1 MASTPIFPGFKKQS
15 CACYDQP
22 MDLPSDDPNAIT
34 PFGITNYRDIRQRFG
49 IKQKNRRGHM
59 YVVGKTGTG
68 KSTLIQNMA
77 SHDIEAGYGVALID
91 PHGDLAGEILDSVPS
106 SRVNDVI
113 YLKPADLEY
122 PVAFNPLENVTRDQR
137 HLVTSGIISTLKK
150 VWSDSWGPRLEHIL
164 RNALLTL
171 LENPESTLLDVP
183 KLLTDEA
190 FREQAVRR
198 LTHPQVR
205 AFWFSE
211 FARYSAW
218 MKSEAVSPIL
228 NKVGQLLTSLPLR
241 NIVGQRK
248 SALNFRRI
256 MDEGKIF
263 VANLSKG
270 QIGEDNCSLLG
281 AMLVTQIQLAAMS
294 RADLPEAERRPF
306 YFYVDE
312 FHDFVTLSFADI
324 LSASRKYGLNLVL
337 AHQHL
342 TQLDE
347 KLRGA
352 ILGNAGTIISFRV
365 GVEDAELLA
374 KEFFPVFDESDLV
387 NLPNHH
393 IYVKLLID
401 GAPSQPFSAFTLS
414 PQSKNTSHKQE
425 IIDHSR
431 RQYAKPR
438 QEVERTMVV
447 FAPQPTYH
455 SSQRR
460 LI

>member
-1 MASTPIFPGFKKQS
+1 MGGTI
-15 CACYDQP
+15 
-22 MDLPSDDPNAIT
+22 NAMENPADEQNPIT
-34 PFGITNYRDIRQRFG
+34 PFEITNYRDIRKRFG

-59 YVVGKTGTG
+59 YIVGKTGTG
-68 KSTLIQNMA
+68 KSTLIENVA
-77 SHDIEAGYGVALID
+77 SHDIEAGNGVALID
-91 PHGDLAGEILDSVPS
+91 PHGDLAEEILDSVPS

-113 YLKPADLEY
+113 YLKPSDLEY
-122 PVAFNPLENVTRDQR
+122 PIAFNPLENVHPDQC
-137 HLVTSGIISTLKK
+137 HLVASGIISTLKK
-150 VWSDSWGPRLEHIL
+150 VWYDSWGPRLEHIL

-171 LENPESTLLDVP
+171 LENPGSTLLEVP
-183 KLLTDEA
+183 RLLTDET

-198 LTHPQVR
+198 VTHPQVR

-228 NKVGQLLTSLPLR
+228 NKVGQFLTAIPLR
-241 NIVGQRK
+241 NIVGQPK
-248 SALNFRRI
+248 SALNFRKI

-270 QIGEDNCSLLG
+270 QIGEDNCGLLG
-281 AMLVTQIQLAAMS
+281 AMLATQIQLAALS
-294 RADLPEAERRPF
+294 RADVPESRRRAF

-337 AHQHL
+337 GHQHL
-342 TQLDE
+342 AQLDE
-347 KLRGA
+347 KLRSA

-374 KEFFPVFDESDLV
+374 KEFYPVFDETDLV

-393 IYVKLLID
+393 IYLKLLID
-401 GAPSQPFSAFTLS
+401 GAPSEPFSAFTL
-414 PQSKNTSHKQE
+414 PPRAKDTSHKQE
-425 IIDHSR
+425 IIEHSR
-431 RQYAKPR
+431 RQYARPR
-438 QEVERTMVV
+438 REVEQSMLYSQAQTTRQS
-447 FAPQPTYH
+447 P
-455 SSQRR
+455 QRR
-460 LI
+460 LV